1 MGESMK
7 EHLKEYNEICSRI
20 RELSYKLEVVKHNIY
35 DVKGVSYD
43 LQVRSTAPRS
53 IIDKLTSKDD
63 LEAQIN
69 ELKAEKKVLYDKHIQ
84 EIALVDDER
93 KRSILRSYY
102 LLKMSIDDIAT
113 MLDITN
119 NRVYI
124 LKNEAV
130 QEFKEK
136 NKIE

>member
-1 MGESMK
+1 MK

-43 LQVRSTAPRS
+43 LQVRSTAPKS
-53 IIDKLTSKDD
+53 IIDKITSKDD

-69 ELKAEKKVLYDKHIQ
+69 ELKAEKKVLYDKHIK

-102 LLKMSIDDIAT
+102 LLKMSIDDIAN
-113 MLDITN
+113 MLDVTN

-130 QEFKEK
+130 QEFKDK
-136 NKIE
+136 NKIG